1 MSKLKL
7 TGKELRSIGYPEA
20 PVISIAMHTMEKHFK
35 HHSKAEA
42 LDIFS
47 V

>member
-20 PVISIAMHTMEKHFK
+20 PVISVAMQVLEKHSK
-35 HHSKAEA
+35 HTGK
-42 LDIFS
+42 
-47 V
+47 